1 MKPQKPAIHLLSLPW
16 AKPNYPSIQIGA
28 LKAYIDSAIDG
39 EANCYAY
46 SAYLNIYFNAFGTKL
61 FDKFYDYHKS
71 RELTYL
77 FIYAK
82 NFINPGLD
90 YKSLVSEFNKHDID
104 SKITP
109 TESIRIEEATFNFI
123 ENILVPNL
131 NTSAPNIIAF
141 SLNYSQVYASLCC
154 LEYLSR
160 YHRKLPMTFVIGG
173 MSAVQPHVVDVL
185 KELETDAFVCAGEGE
200 QKLTKL
206 LKEAIL
212 LHAGNKSKHL
222 SKVMRSV
229 EGVFHISDK
238 VDLYNRDESLYLNQI
253 KSIGGLPSPD
263 YAEYF
268 STLKSLCDSTSAFES
283 LKSSISYLLI
293 EGSRGCFAKCDFC
306 GLTYLWDGF
315 RTKSSK
321 EVLSSCLELISKHG
335 VPAVNF
341 VDNVTDAWSNR
352 FAKEIIRSKSN
363 IKSFLEIRANH
374 PFEYWVQLYLS
385 GVDEVQIGIE
395 AISAPLLRHMNKG
408 TTVTQN
414 LRVHKYLQELEIK
427 AYNNL
432 ITHHVH
438 SELEDIQETKRIL
451 QATTHLRPF
460 SLCRFGYQVGSP
472 LYKGLS
478 GSQKKNLQVQT
489 VFPRSGV
496 PDYLHKYLID
506 YLYEPTLETDE
517 EQRLLTKEWDSFRD
531 WYTDQLNKQKD
542 CQPFLRV
549 SPYNFENC
557 QFSIIEDGRFN
568 ELEVT
573 KIYNLESLIYQYCH
587 DGKSEEKINKHFQL
601 KSHETMKIL
610 TKFINKKWMLKLDKD
625 YLSIAIRPKNV
636 VINEFIASEYEDRI
650 DRLINKTCSQ
660 AKLEE

>member
-1 MKPQKPAIHLLSLPW
+1 MKTQKPAIHLLSLPW

-61 FDKFYDYHKS
+61 FDKFYDYHKF

-90 YKSLVSEFNKHDID
+90 YKSLVNEFNKHDID

-123 ENILVPNL
+123 EEVLVPNL
-131 NTSAPNIIAF
+131 STSAPNIIAF

-173 MSAVQPHVVDVL
+173 MSAVQPHVVEVL
-185 KELETDAFVCAGEGE
+185 KKLETDAFVCAGEGE
-200 QKLTKL
+200 KKLTKL
-206 LKEAIL
+206 LKETIS
-212 LHAGNKSKHL
+212 LHAGNQSKQL

-253 KSIGGLPSPD
+253 KSIGELPSPD

-363 IKSFLEIRANH
+363 IKCFLEIRANH
-374 PFEYWVQLYLS
+374 PFEYWVRLYLS

-395 AISAPLLRHMNKG
+395 SISTPLLRHMNKG

-414 LRVHKYLQELEIK
+414 IRVHKYLQELEIK

-438 SELEDIQETKRIL
+438 SELEDIKETKRIL

-472 LYKGLS
+472 LYKRLN

-489 VFPRSGV
+489 VFPRTGV

-517 EQRLLTKEWDSFRD
+517 EQRLLTKEWDLFWD
-531 WYTDQLNKQKD
+531 WYTDQLDKQKT

-549 SPYNFENC
+549 SPYNFEEC
-557 QFSIIEDGRFN
+557 QFSIIEDCRFN

-587 DGKSEEKINKHFQL
+587 DGMSEEKINKHFQL
-601 KSHETMKIL
+601 QSHETIEIL
-610 TKFINKKWMLKLDKD
+610 TKFINKKWMLKLDQD
-625 YLSIAIRPKNV
+625 YLSIATRPKNV
-636 VINEFIASEYEDRI
+636 VINEFITSEYEDRI
-650 DRLINKTCSQ
+650 DRLSNKTSSQ
-660 AKLEE
+660 KKLE